1 MSPTADTIERRENVE
16 ACTQAVVNIISDFQI
31 TVHEML
37 VGENLVTTES
47 TLSGT
52 HDGEFDE
59 IPPTYE
65 TFEVR
70 DMRTFV
76 IEDGKLHKN
85 ASTSTNTIS
94 SANSDSSTSDCRLS
108 TRRLFQYDGIRVTSN
123 MVVALGTFADGLRKR
138 FTIY

>member
-37 VGENLVTTES
+37 VGENLITTES

-59 IPPTYE
+59 IPPTHE

-70 DMRTFV
+70 HMRT
-76 IEDGKLHKN
+76 
-85 ASTSTNTIS
+85 S
-94 SANSDSSTSDCRLS
+94 
-108 TRRLFQYDGIRVTSN
+108 
-123 MVVALGTFADGLRKR
+123 
-138 FTIY
+138 